1 MNALVTG
8 SNGFIGSHLVEYLL
22 RKGYEVSCF
31 VRPTSNLQWV
41 EKLPVRFIYGD
52 LSDKST
58 LHDAVRGQDYVFHAA
73 GKIKAIDW
81 DTYYEANYI
90 GTKNIVESCAETNP
104 NLKRFVYVS
113 SIAAAGPSKKGI
125 LKNEEDECT
134 PVNEYGRTKLL
145 GEEAVKN
152 AGERIH
158 WVIIRPPNVL
168 GPRQED
174 FSRILS
180 IIKWRLKPL
189 LGNRDKQVSI
199 CFVDDLV
206 RGIERAATHENTV
219 GETYFITDGKTYSWR
234 EIADVMA
241 RTLGVSGFLI
251 PIPYHLLLIIASLL
265 GFMSI
270 LKGQGSFFSGKTVK
284 QIRKTYITYD
294 GSKAERDFGFETQG
308 DLEDG
313 IRRTVDWYSKRGLL

>member
-1 MNALVTG
+1 
-8 SNGFIGSHLVEYLL
+8 
-22 RKGYEVSCF
+22 
-31 VRPTSNLQWV
+31 
-41 EKLPVRFIYGD
+41 
-52 LSDKST
+52 
-58 LHDAVRGQDYVFHAA
+58 
-73 GKIKAIDW
+73 
-81 DTYYEANYI
+81 
-90 GTKNIVESCAETNP
+90 
-104 NLKRFVYVS
+104 
-113 SIAAAGPSKKGI
+113 
-125 LKNEEDECT
+125 
-134 PVNEYGRTKLL
+134 
-145 GEEAVKN
+145 
-152 AGERIH
+152 
-158 WVIIRPPNVL
+158 
-168 GPRQED
+168 
-174 FSRILS
+174 
-180 IIKWRLKPL
+180 LKPL
-189 LGNRDKQVSI
+189 LGNGDKQVSI